1 MSQTYNI
8 TLTQTQKRSLEYTAK
23 DPQDWIENAATA
35 RSDVAKSEIIDIL
48 VKHCNSNSIQLA
60 VGDSDQVAQA
70 YDLGII
76 KTAAQRDSDA
86 QLEL

>member
-8 TLTQTQKRSLEYTAK
+8 TLTQTQKRSLEYAAK

-35 RSDVAKSEIIDIL
+35 RSDIAKSEIIDIL

>member
-8 TLTQTQKRSLEYTAK
+8 TLTQTQKRCLEYAAK

-35 RSDVAKSEIIDIL
+35 RSDVAKSEIIGIL

-76 KTAAQRDSDA
+76 KTSAQRDSDA
-86 QLEL
+86 QSEL

>member
-1 MSQTYNI
+1 MSHTYNI
-8 TLTQTQKRSLEYTAK
+8 TLTQTQKRSLEYATK
-23 DPQDWIENAATA
+23 DPFDWIENAALA
-35 RSDVAKSEIIDIL
+35 RSDVAKNEIIDIL
-48 VKHCNSNSIQLA
+48 VKHCNANNIQLS

-86 QLEL
+86 QSEL

>member
-1 MSQTYNI
+1 MSHTYNI
-8 TLTQTQKRSLEYTAK
+8 TLTQTQKRSLEYAAK
-23 DPQDWIENAATA
+23 DPFDWIENAAIA
-35 RSDVAKSEIIDIL
+35 RADIAKNQIIDTL
-48 VKHCNSNSIQLA
+48 VKHCNTNSIQLS

-86 QLEL
+86 SNSI